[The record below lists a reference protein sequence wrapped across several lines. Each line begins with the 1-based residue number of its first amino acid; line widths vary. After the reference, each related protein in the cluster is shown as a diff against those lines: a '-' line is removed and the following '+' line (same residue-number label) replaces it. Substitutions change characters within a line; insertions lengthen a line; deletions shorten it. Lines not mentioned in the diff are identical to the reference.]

1 MEAGVQTQAPLG
13 GVAAAEGLAAWL
25 GQRGLPADKS
35 NAVAARGADG
45 LLHLVTAR
53 PVARY
58 GHTPLNMPAAFRTLL
73 S

>member
-1 MEAGVQTQAPLG
+1 MEASVQTQAPLG

-25 GQRGLPADKS
+25 GQRGVPADKS

-53 PVARY
+53 PVARC
-58 GHTPLNMPAAFRTLL
+58 GQTPPNVPAVSR